1 MMSSSPEISNE
12 PYILIAEDDAGNM
25 DVFSTYLENFGF
37 RCVWAKNGQE
47 AVQYAEREKP
57 ALILM
62 DIQMPVMDGL
72 EAIGLIRQNPSLQSV
87 PIIALTAMAMQGDKD
102 RCLNAG
108 ATDYVSKPVK
118 LKELL
123 ATVQRYFGSENF

>member
-1 MMSSSPEISNE
+1 MSIDLENSSD
-12 PYILIAEDDAGNM
+12 PYLLIAEDDAGNM

-37 RCVWAKNGQE
+37 RCVWAKNGAE
-47 AVQYAEREKP
+47 AVQYAQREKP
-57 ALILM
+57 VLILM

-72 EAIGLIRQNPSLQSV
+72 EAIGLIRQNPDLQFI
-87 PIIALTAMAMQGDKD
+87 PIIALTAMAMLGDKE
-102 RCLNAG
+102 RCLEAG

-123 ATVQRYFGSENF
+123 ATIRKYLNSEE

>member
-1 MMSSSPEISNE
+1 MTIANETSGE
-12 PYILIAEDDAGNM
+12 PYILIAEDDSGNM

-57 ALILM
+57 ILILM

-72 EAIGLIRQNPSLQSV
+72 EAIGIIRQNPSLQSI
-87 PIIALTAMAMQGDKD
+87 PIIALTAMAMLGDKE
-102 RCLNAG
+102 RCLAAG

-118 LKELL
+118 LKALL
-123 ATVQRYFGSENF
+123 ATIQKYLNPDE